1 MWVFGLWLVVL
12 TLAQLNLYFFE
23 SGITFGVE
31 VEVEVETSVTSNSS
45 KKCRLA
51 PSERDQEKDCELL
64 QHQH

>member
-31 VEVEVETSVTSNSS
+31 VKVKMETFVTSNFS

-51 PSERDQEKDCELL
+51 PIERDQEKDSELL